1 MPALASAIA
10 EVFSGLTADQ
20 IVARLESAQ
29 IAYARMN
36 SIDQFVAHP
45 QLAARGRWRDIG
57 SPAGPL
63 RALLP
68 PAGLAGV
75 EPVMGPVPALGQHSE
90 SILRELGFDAATI
103 ARWREER
110 TI

>member
-1 MPALASAIA
+1 
-10 EVFSGLTADQ
+10 LTADQ

-36 SIDQFVAHP
+36 SVDQFVAHP
-45 QLAARGRWRDIG
+45 QLSARGRWRDIG

-68 PAGLAGV
+68 PAGLDDM